1 MADELDALTSEGAN
15 RERRGAPRPST
26 PAQQGSQVS
35 ASAANLPPE
44 LAALVAMTQATLGN
58 QDQSSNDFDLL
69 VDRRITGPTTQRV
82 RQTYVSNPRMD
93 RPVQAPRLTAQNYGE
108 QRVVRDEEAFVRGSI
123 EEDRTGLNDLVSA
136 GFLGNTNQDVQDA
149 VILAANGDPDKY
161 ESVFRAAASTAALR
175 QKAGESRVSMLDV
188 LGEWTKNGLPE
199 SLSGGSRGGGGGG
212 AFSSTQTQVTLT
224 NEGTARRIIND
235 ALSRELG
242 RAASKDELN
251 KFLKTLNVNEK
262 ENPTITKTQG
272 YSSGGSSTSS
282 STTTGGFDSMD
293 FAERFARSQEGYA
306 EYQAATTYMDAFI
319 NALESDSRV
328 I

>member
-1 MADELDALTSEGAN
+1 
-15 RERRGAPRPST
+15 
-26 PAQQGSQVS
+26 
-35 ASAANLPPE
+35 
-44 LAALVAMTQATLGN
+44 MTQATLGN
-58 QDQSSNDFDLL
+58 QDQSSDDFDLL
-69 VDRRITGPTTQRV
+69 LDRRITGPTTQRV

-93 RPVQAPRLTAQNYGE
+93 RPVQPPRLTAQNYVE
-108 QRVVRDEEAFVRGSI
+108 QRVVRDEEAFVRGRI

-161 ESVFRAAASTAALR
+161 ESVFRTAATTAALR
-175 QKAGESRVSMLDV
+175 QKAGEANVSMLDV

-199 SLSGGSRGGGGGG
+199 SLRGGNRNGGGGG

-251 KFLKTLNVNEK
+251 KFLKTLNANEK
-262 ENPTITKTQG
+262 QNPTITKTQG
-272 YSSGGSSTSS
+272 YSSDGSSTSS